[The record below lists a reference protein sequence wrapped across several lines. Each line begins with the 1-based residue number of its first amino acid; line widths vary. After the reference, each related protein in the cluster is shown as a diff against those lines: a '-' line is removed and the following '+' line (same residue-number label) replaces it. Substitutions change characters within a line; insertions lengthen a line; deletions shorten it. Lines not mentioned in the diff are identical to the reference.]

1 MSLLTYVK
9 ENPIQSALTVASVIP
24 AVRGASLLYKG
35 YRRAAKLGQILTD
48 RKSITLYRGVPL
60 GKVSL
65 KDAKETLDYKKN
77 YGSWFTTNKTQ
88 AKIYARTDAVAMGT
102 VSPSKP
108 GKQFV
113 GKLYSTKVSPV
124 QLRKIKQTSKL
135 YGAADRRIDRRW
147 NLREAHRGVY
157 KLTDKTF
164 FGTVPKEIR
173 RTAKLVEGVK

>member
-24 AVRGASLLYKG
+24 IVRGASLLYKG
-35 YRRAAKLGQILTD
+35 YKRAAKLGQILTD

-65 KDAKETLDYKKN
+65 KDAKQQVRYSEG
-77 YGSWFTTNKTQ
+77 YGKWFTTDKQ
-88 AKIYARTDAVAMGT
+88 KAQIYARQQKYTAEQQFGSSA
-102 VSPSKP
+102 

-124 QLRKIKQTSKL
+124 QLRKIKQSSKL
-135 YGAADRRIDRRW
+135 YGSERRDLNRRW
-147 NLREAHRGVY
+147 SVLDETSI

-173 RTAKLVEGVK
+173 RTAKLVEGIK